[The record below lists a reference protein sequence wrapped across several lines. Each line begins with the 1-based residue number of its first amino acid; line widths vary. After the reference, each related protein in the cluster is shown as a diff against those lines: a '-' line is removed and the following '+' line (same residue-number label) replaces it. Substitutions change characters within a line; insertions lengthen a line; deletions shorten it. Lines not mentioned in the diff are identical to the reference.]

1 MPRSTTFAI
10 QDSGRRDSRRRIF
23 ALTLLAGFAS
33 QVAVFGGV
41 RYVAATETSSGDKG
55 RIAVEAE
62 GTGIRV
68 EFQDAG
74 DEMFSRGDVLVSAD
88 SGATVYLLDVKKQRY
103 SEIDLR
109 ALARITGRILK
120 GIPGVF
126 GLEIAAPRVEK
137 LFEVDGPEMLGHA
150 TRHARYLLSYEERER
165 LTTLRMN
172 GAAAIHGPPF
182 DSDPANTTLRR
193 ILYCDQTSWLPDN
206 LLERGDRM
214 TMAASIESRVPFL
227 DHELAGFVSSLP
239 DRCRVNGLKT
249 KWILREAGRGLIPR
263 SILERP
269 KVGFRVP
276 VNEWFRG
283 PMKDYLR
290 GNLLGADSRTAAYY
304 DRKVLERTVDDHVE
318 GRQNHEKLLWS
329 LLNLEVWHRQYA

>member
-23 ALTLLAGFAS
+23 ALTLLAGFAP

-41 RYVAATETSSGDKG
+41 KYVAATETSSGDKG

-62 GTGIRV
+62 GAGIRV

-165 LTTLRMN
+165 LTTPARGGVESTKTESWHQIVQDVWFMREIGVPSHDFWLRDRFRS
-172 GAAAIHGPPF
+172 GYPELDRLLAAEN
-182 DSDPANTTLRR
+182 S
-193 ILYCDQTSWLPDN
+193 
-206 LLERGDRM
+206 LLEGFPLRVDSFEARSTRELSHTRVALADAGLVVSQRAFVGDTVKKRDLATSQRSM
-214 TMAASIESRVPFL
+214 VVVELETEDAIPPARFAPPEGYRKLDRSAAR
-227 DHELAGFVSSLP
+227 
-239 DRCRVNGLKT
+239 
-249 KWILREAGRGLIPR
+249 
-263 SILERP
+263 
-269 KVGFRVP
+269 
-276 VNEWFRG
+276 
-283 PMKDYLR
+283 
-290 GNLLGADSRTAAYY
+290 
-304 DRKVLERTVDDHVE
+304 
-318 GRQNHEKLLWS
+318 
-329 LLNLEVWHRQYA
+329 